1 MLLPEGARDVKIA
14 ANPGEIKTDDRVF
27 TDVDGRKAVRV
38 GRWIPPGG
46 SSYIT
51 VSYRLPDGTFGTDGN
66 LEYRASVEHQ
76 LTVNPV
82 DLTVNVSGPSQP
94 APEEGAWV
102 VTSDRASTR
111 FPVTEPTTIALG
123 FGSR

>member
-1 MLLPEGARDVKIA
+1 MLLPDDAQDVKLGPIQA
-14 ANPGEIKTDDRVF
+14 TSRRDQRVF

-51 VSYRLPDGTFGTDGN
+51 VSYRLPDGTFGTGGN
-66 LEYRASVEHQ
+66 LEYRAGVEHQ
-76 LTVNPV
+76 LTINNV

-94 APEEGAWV
+94 RPLEGNGPWT
-102 VTSDRASTR
+102 VTGLDPLPGDR
-111 FPVTEPTTIALG
+111 PTVLALG
-123 FGSR
+123 FGDR